1 MREAIFLGW
10 VVWVLALFTCA
21 ALGIDAAALML
32 VAFGLVLFLASW
44 AEVLDADKEKDLP
57 L

>member
-1 MREAIFLGW
+1 MKYALAVGW
-10 VVWVLALFTCA
+10 VVWVVALFTCA

-44 AEVLDADKEKDLP
+44 LEVCYGDEEDA
-57 L
+57 